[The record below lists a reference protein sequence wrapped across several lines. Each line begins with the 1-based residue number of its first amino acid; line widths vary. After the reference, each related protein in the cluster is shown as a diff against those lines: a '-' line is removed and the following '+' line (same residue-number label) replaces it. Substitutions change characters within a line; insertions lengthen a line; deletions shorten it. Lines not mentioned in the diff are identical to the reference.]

1 MSELTMQEHLG
12 RQQQAA
18 TTALGD
24 QGTAIKDSSI
34 SRAARTAKQT
44 ATQTEQ
50 HRQQYTQ
57 GQLGTET
64 TDQTR
69 AVRSDADSMRKGLA
83 DRINDL
89 GTGKSIAQDSSILES
104 ERETSLIPPSII

>member
-1 MSELTMQEHLG
+1 MQEHLG

-18 TTALGD
+18 TTVLGD

-57 GQLGTET
+57 EQLGTDGT
-64 TDQTR
+64 TGHTR
-69 AVRSDADSMRKGLA
+69 AIRSDADSTQQQHA

-89 GTGKSIAQDSSILES
+89 GSGTSLEQASSILES
-104 ERETSLIPPSII
+104 ARSYRAHQI